1 MHSLIRKFQP
11 VYLSYLGNRLIHQE
25 TEVIPLFKEGD
36 ESAFL
41 FLYERFQA
49 SLFQRAMLVL
59 DNQGEAED
67 VTAESFVKLWNA
79 RNSFESIAAVGSWL
93 KITTRNA
100 ALDILKHRKIVADTK
115 MTLMNTEDTLENEW
129 THEDLFAEGLQEIYK
144 QIELLPEKSRK
155 VFKLRYLEGLRNE
168 EIASL
173 LAIHSQSVR
182 DHLSRSLKTLRA
194 AVLKKENLFSL
205 FLILLNTK

>member
-1 MHSLIRKFQP
+1 MR
-11 VYLSYLGNRLIHQE
+11 NRLIYDE
-25 TEVIPLFKEGD
+25 TLVIPFFNEGD

-49 SLFQRAMLVL
+49 SLFQRAMAIL
-59 DNQGEAED
+59 DHQGEAED
-67 VTAESFVKLWNA
+67 VTAECFVKLWNA
-79 RNSFESIAAVGSWL
+79 RKSFNSIAAVGGWL
-93 KITTRNA
+93 KITLRNA
-100 ALDILKHRKIVADTK
+100 ALDLLKHRKIVADTNLL
-115 MTLMNTEDTLENEW
+115 LMNTETAVTDEW
-129 THEDLFAEGLQEIYK
+129 THDDLFAEGLQEIYK
-144 QIELLPEKSRK
+144 QIELLPEKSRM

-168 EIASL
+168 EIAIR
-173 LAIHSQSVR
+173 LAIHNQSVR

>member
-11 VYLSYLGNRLIHQE
+11 VYLSSLGNRLINQE
-25 TEVIPLFKEGD
+25 TEVIPLFKEGN

-49 SLFQRAMLVL
+49 SLFQRAMLIL
-59 DNQGEAED
+59 DNQAEAED

-79 RNSFESIAAVGSWL
+79 RNSFESVAAVGGWL
-93 KITTRNA
+93 KVTTRNA

-115 MTLMNTEDTLENEW
+115 MTLMNTEDAVENEW

-173 LAIHSQSVR
+173 LAIHNQSVR
-182 DHLSRSLKTLRA
+182 DRLSRSLKTLRA
-194 AVLKKENLFSL
+194 AVLKKENLFY
-205 FLILLNTK
+205 IN

>member
-11 VYLSYLGNRLIHQE
+11 VYLSSLGNRLINQE
-25 TEVIPLFKEGD
+25 TEVIPLFKEGN

-49 SLFQRAMLVL
+49 SLFQRAMLIL
-59 DNQGEAED
+59 DNQAEAED

-79 RNSFESIAAVGSWL
+79 RNSFESVAAVGGWL
-93 KITTRNA
+93 KVTTRNA

-115 MTLMNTEDTLENEW
+115 MTLMNTEDAVENEW

-173 LAIHSQSVR
+173 LAIHNQSVR

-194 AVLKKENLFSL
+194 AVLKKENLF
-205 FLILLNTK
+205 